1 MPQDTHT
8 IAYHR
13 SMLLSEM
20 QFIKACVLYI
30 EPTRCNLQENKLSNL
45 MNNICFSIL
54 LVFKSFHMHTDIFS
68 RLFLEALIIEVLCQ
82 MSLQYWEINTGYQ
95 WGLSSKDQPLQYTSS
110 FNFSIVREALK
121 DAEAYWGTKKTLL
134 TRWSI
139 TTFSLAGDTISC
151 NIEHLYLWA
160 PLILMYAKLRLIF
173 LEQDP
178 AIQIWVI
185 AVAKDTCQHAWRN
198 KTFNN

>member
-1 MPQDTHT
+1 MPQDTHK

-30 EPTRCNLQENKLSNL
+30 EPTRCNLQENN
-45 MNNICFSIL
+45 
-54 LVFKSFHMHTDIFS
+54 IFS

-121 DAEAYWGTKKTLL
+121 DAEAYW
-134 TRWSI
+134 
-139 TTFSLAGDTISC
+139 
-151 NIEHLYLWA
+151 
-160 PLILMYAKLRLIF
+160 
-173 LEQDP
+173 
-178 AIQIWVI
+178 
-185 AVAKDTCQHAWRN
+185 
-198 KTFNN
+198 

>member
-1 MPQDTHT
+1 MPQDTHKIT
-8 IAYHR
+8 YHR

-82 MSLQYWEINTGYQ
+82 MSLQY
-95 WGLSSKDQPLQYTSS
+95 
-110 FNFSIVREALK
+110 
-121 DAEAYWGTKKTLL
+121 
-134 TRWSI
+134 
-139 TTFSLAGDTISC
+139 
-151 NIEHLYLWA
+151 
-160 PLILMYAKLRLIF
+160 
-173 LEQDP
+173 
-178 AIQIWVI
+178 
-185 AVAKDTCQHAWRN
+185 
-198 KTFNN
+198 